1 MSPPD
6 LRLDKWLWHAR
17 FARTRDKAAEL
28 IAGRRVRV
36 NGQLATKTHQK
47 LRPGDV
53 AWAGVGCVH
62 SFRNLGDGP
71 LRWLETQSPQPPGR
85 HSYRFARDWDYLR
98 GGSS

>member
-1 MSPPD
+1 MNSPD

-36 NGQLATKTHQK
+36 NGQLATKTHQR

-53 AWAGVGCVH
+53 VILTAPSAIRVVRVLDLGQRRGPASDAMGLYETLSTDAG
-62 SFRNLGDGP
+62 
-71 LRWLETQSPQPPGR
+71 
-85 HSYRFARDWDYLR
+85 
-98 GGSS
+98 

>member
-1 MSPPD
+1 MSAPD

-53 AWAGVGCVH
+53 VMLTAPQTIRVVRVLELGERRGPAVDAGA
-62 SFRNLGDGP
+62 LY
-71 LRWLETQSPQPPGR
+71 ETLAHEAG
-85 HSYRFARDWDYLR
+85 
-98 GGSS
+98 

>member
-53 AWAGVGCVH
+53 VMLTAPQAIRVVRVLELGERRGPAVDAGM
-62 SFRNLGDGP
+62 LYET
-71 LRWLETQSPQPPGR
+71 LALEAG
-85 HSYRFARDWDYLR
+85 
-98 GGSS
+98 